1 MSPFLSWTNLIFDR
15 KPPKSAEF
23 FFHKFFTNNFAFFE
37 RNSFHQFLSILKYK
51 KFCRMLKNLKII
63 KKRLNLENLK
73 KSSLIQRII
82 HRLRAFPKVFYT
94 NLHIFKGTFAYE
106 KVPMAKFSSSINSPP
121 LKKTFPHRR
130 LSNFFFFN

>member
-1 MSPFLSWTNLIFDR
+1 
-15 KPPKSAEF
+15 
-23 FFHKFFTNNFAFFE
+23 
-37 RNSFHQFLSILKYK
+37 
-51 KFCRMLKNLKII
+51 MLKNLKII
-63 KKRLNLENLK
+63 KKLLNLENLK

-82 HRLRAFPKVFYT
+82 HRLRAFSKVSYT
-94 NLHIFKGTFAYE
+94 NLHNFKGTFAYE